1 MTSYGELK
9 FSPDS
14 LRNGSKALQEV
25 IDYLLGKTEEL
36 LDEVATS
43 DFLGKKDTLGEVASV
58 LYEAVIELAKQC
70 ILNLLESFLEH
81 AFKLDDAA
89 AIYEQAEHDNAMG
102 ASKMV
107 TQGPAGYVA
116 AS

>member
-1 MTSYGELK
+1 MTTYGDIK

-36 LDEVATS
+36 LDEVAKS
-43 DFLGKKDTLGEVASV
+43 HFLGKRDTLGQVASV

-89 AIYEQAEHDNAMG
+89 DIYERAELDNANAG
-102 ASKMV
+102 STMV
-107 TQGPAGYVA
+107 TQGPAGYVPQN
-116 AS
+116 